1 MLAKPLVYYTLPTK
15 LRDDIPTLPI
25 ADTYFAVL
33 GEGGKMIARTTSKEA
48 ADAAQ
53 RLLGGAVYH
62 CHDINQR
69 QLSFRQVLIPPVGY
83 EGSELAPPYI
93 TQR

>member
-1 MLAKPLVYYTLPTK
+1 M
-15 LRDDIPTLPI
+15 
-25 ADTYFAVL
+25 YFAVL
-33 GEGGKMIARTTSKEA
+33 GNSGKMIACTTSKEA
-48 ADAAQ
+48 AEAAK
-53 RLLGGAVYH
+53 RLLGGVIYH